1 MMKKNVETEL
11 KLLIDKK
18 DLKKL
23 LASDLL
29 QSVIRKSSD
38 RTVQMCSSYY
48 DTAQRT
54 EIQKTG
60 KLQDMEY

>member
-1 MMKKNVETEL
+1 MIPQSASIGILEAVYTGNTEIL
-11 KLLIDKK
+11 GKRLNKLLKT
-18 DLKKL
+18 
-23 LASDLL
+23 
-29 QSVIRKSSD
+29 
-38 RTVQMCSSYY
+38 TVSYY